1 VEQFHDLSAAEA
13 ALEEFNLRFAKRD
26 LESVALP
33 KITVAELGDDLISA
47 IVTAYSKGFGIVKS
61 RSDARR
67 LVEQGSV
74 QWRGEKITDTK
85 AQISFTPG
93 EILRLDKTRAIRLI

>member
-1 VEQFHDLSAAEA
+1 V
-13 ALEEFNLRFAKRD
+13 N
-26 LESVALP
+26 
-33 KITVAELGDDLISA
+33 
-47 IVTAYSKGFGIVKS
+47 AYSKGFGIVKS

-74 QWRGEKITDTK
+74 QLRGEKITNPK
-85 AQISFTPG
+85 AEIHFNSG